1 MTTLITG
8 ATGGLGTETARRLA
22 QAGVP
27 HLILP
32 VRNARSGDALRSE
45 IAALGCKDVSTPLLE
60 LASLANVMQFIEDF
74 RSREGSIRLQGLL
87 FNAGTQSASAL
98 RFTSEGIETTFAV
111 NHLAHYALFRG
122 LQDRL
127 TPTAIVGWTT
137 SGTHDPRERMARLF
151 GFRGAQFHTAA
162 MLAQG
167 DYPGAQSSAQ
177 ACRDAYATSKFCNML
192 MARHFGA
199 AEQGQRKYF
208 AFDPGLMP
216 GTGLA
221 RDQHGIALAAW
232 KHLMPH
238 LIGILPGASSPK
250 RSGDM
255 LSKLMQGQ
263 IAIEQNGSY
272 FTFAGKV
279 IAPYIP
285 DNEQAVIK
293 DLIGTSEEWLTS
305 APKLAPNQRLVGPAR
320 SDLSIKT

>member
-1 MTTLITG
+1 VTTLITG
-8 ATGGLGTETARRLA
+8 ATGGLGREVARRLA

-32 VRNARSGDALRSE
+32 VRDARSGDALRSE
-45 IAALGCKDVSTPLLE
+45 IAAMGCKDVSTPLLE
-60 LASLANVMQFIEDF
+60 LASLANVVQFIEDF
-74 RSREGSIRLQGLL
+74 RSREGSVRLQGLL
-87 FNAGTQSASAL
+87 FNAGTQSASEL
-98 RFTSEGIETTFAV
+98 RFTGEGIETTFAV

-122 LQDRL
+122 LRDQL

-151 GFRGAQFHTAA
+151 GFRGAQYHSAA

-167 DYPGAQSSAQ
+167 DYPGAKNSAQ
-177 ACRDAYATSKFCNML
+177 TCRDAYATSKFCNML

-199 AEQGQRKYF
+199 SEQGQRKFF

-232 KHLMPH
+232 NHLMPR

-255 LSKLMQGQ
+255 LSELMQGR

-272 FTFAGKV
+272 FFFTGKV

-293 DLIGTSEEWLTS
+293 DLIGASEEWLTRTRKS
-305 APKLAPNQRLVGPAR
+305 NPPN
-320 SDLSIKT
+320 